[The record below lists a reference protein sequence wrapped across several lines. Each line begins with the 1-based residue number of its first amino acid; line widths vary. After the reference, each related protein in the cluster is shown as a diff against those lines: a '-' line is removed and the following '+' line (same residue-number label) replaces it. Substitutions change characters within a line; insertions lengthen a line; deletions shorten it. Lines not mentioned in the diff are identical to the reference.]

1 MLEASRKT
9 WFLILAVLLTALLP
23 SAHGAEMPDAISYTL
38 RFPAPETHYVEVE
51 AHFPTGGRPEI
62 ELMMPVWTPGS
73 YVVREFS
80 RNVEALSATA
90 GNPAGAAGAAD
101 GLAFQKTAKN
111 RWRIET
117 GGAPLVT
124 VRYRVYCHEI
134 SVRTNFVDQSFALVN
149 GAATFLTPVGL
160 GALPHEV
167 KVVPPPGWKQVVTP
181 LPAVSGVSGARAG
194 AHTFRAA
201 DYDTLVDSPI
211 YLGNAEVREMEVAG
225 KQHLLVSEGGEGAWN
240 GAKAAAGLEK
250 LIAEEIA
257 FWGFA
262 PYPRYVFFNLLTE
275 EGGGLEHKDSTVL
288 MSSRFRARTRDGLID
303 WLGLAG
309 HEMFHAWNVKR
320 LRPVELD
327 HFDYEHEVYTES
339 LWVAE
344 GLTSYYDD
352 LLIARAGLMR
362 RDDYWKRLS
371 KQIDGLETSPGR
383 LVQPLSA
390 ASFDAWIKYYRRDE
404 NFTNSA
410 VSYYTKGAVVGFL
423 LDAEIRRATG
433 GMKSL
438 DDAMRLAYQR
448 YGGERGYTPAEL
460 RKTFEEVAGTDLGP
474 FWTAAVDSAGDL
486 DYQRAL
492 DWFGLRFGEYKD
504 EKDEGGAGGP
514 RGATAATP
522 TTAAGPAPAG
532 PLAPPGKDIAEE
544 IPKELVADLGIDTE
558 VEKGR
563 LMVTVVRRGTAG
575 YQAGINAGDEILAID
590 DYRVPPEGFRDR
602 LKAYRPGDQATLLVA
617 RRERLTHLPVTFG
630 EKPPRKW
637 KLEPDPKASPAQK
650 QHLADWL
657 RPAAATAAPATKAPV
672 PEPVSATPGRS
683 RP

>member
-1 MLEASRKT
+1 VLEASRT
-9 WFLILAVLLTALLP
+9 TLSLTLTVLLSALTGLLP
-23 SAHGAEMPDAISYTL
+23 PDLNGAEMPDAISYTL

-51 AHFPTGGRPEI
+51 AHFPTGGQPEI

-80 RNVEALSATA
+80 RNVEALTATPHA
-90 GNPAGAAGAAD
+90 IR
-101 GLAFQKTAKN
+101 KTAKN
-111 RWRIET
+111 RWRVET
-117 GGAPLVT
+117 GGEPRVT
-124 VRYRVYCHEI
+124 VRYRVYSHEM
-134 SVRTNFVDQSFALVN
+134 SVRTNFVDASFALLN
-149 GAATFLTPVGL
+149 GASTFLTPVGL
-160 GALPHEV
+160 GQRPHEV
-167 KVVPPPGWKQVVTP
+167 EIVPPPGWRQVITP
-181 LPAVSGVSGARAG
+181 LPTASGP
-194 AHTFRAA
+194 HTFRAA

-211 YLGNAEVREMEVAG
+211 YAGNAEVREIEVAG
-225 KQHLLVSEGGEGAWN
+225 KKHLLVSEGGEGAWN

-262 PYPRYVFFNLLTE
+262 PYSRYVFFNLLTE

-288 MSSRFRARTRDGLID
+288 MSGRFRARTRDGLID

-362 RDDYWKRLS
+362 RDDYFKRLS

-404 NFTNSA
+404 NFANSG

-433 GMKSL
+433 GTKSL

-448 YGGERGYTPAEL
+448 YSGERGYTPAEL
-460 RKTFEEVAGTDLGP
+460 RKTLEEVAGTDLTP

-504 EKDEGGAGGP
+504 EKDEGAGVGP
-514 RGATAATP
+514 RGAGAATSAISATSATSATSP
-522 TTAAGPAPAG
+522 TAPSVAPAG
-532 PLAPPGKDIAEE
+532 PPGKDTAEE
-544 IPKELVADLGIDTE
+544 LPKELVADLGIDTE

-563 LMVTVVRRGTAG
+563 LVVTVVRRGTTG

-602 LKAYRPGDQATLLVA
+602 LKAYRPGDKATLLVA
-617 RRERLTHLPVTFG
+617 RRERLTRLPVIFG

-637 KLEPDPKASPAQK
+637 RLEPDPKATPEQK

-657 RPAAATAAPATKAPV
+657 RPATVPA
-672 PEPVSATPGRS
+672 PEPVSAAPATS
-683 RP
+683 RH

>member
-1 MLEASRKT
+1 MSD
-9 WFLILAVLLTALLP
+9 P
-23 SAHGAEMPDAISYTL
+23 ISYTL

-51 AHFPTGGRPEI
+51 ALLPTGSRPAV

-80 RNVEALSATA
+80 RNVEALAASGAETDSA
-90 GNPAGAAGAAD
+90 P
-101 GLAFQKTAKN
+101 LAVSKTAKN
-111 RWRIET
+111 RWRVET
-117 GGAPLVT
+117 GGRSRIV
-124 VRYRVYCHEI
+124 VRYRVYCHEM
-134 SVRTNFVDQSFALVN
+134 SVRTNFVDASFALLN
-149 GAATFLTPVGL
+149 GAATFLTPVGE
-160 GALPHEV
+160 GKRPHEV
-167 KVVPPPGWKQVVTP
+167 AVVPPPGWRQVVTP
-181 LPAVSGVSGARAG
+181 LPSTPISTGRGT
-194 AHTFRAA
+194 HTFLAA

-211 YLGNAEVREMEVAG
+211 YAGNAEVHEMEVAG
-225 KQHLLVSEGGEGAWN
+225 RKHLLVDEGGEGVWN
-240 GAKAAAGLEK
+240 GAKAIAGLEK
-250 LIAEEIA
+250 LVAEEIA

-262 PYPRYVFFNLLTE
+262 PYPRYIFFNLLTE

-288 MSSRFRARTRDGLID
+288 MSSRFRARTREGMID

-327 HFDYEHEVYTES
+327 HFDYEHEAYTES

-362 RDDYWKRLS
+362 RDEYLKRLS

-404 NFTNSA
+404 NFANSG

-433 GMKSL
+433 GTKSL

-448 YGGERGYTPAEL
+448 YSGERGYTPAEL

-474 FWTAAVDSAGDL
+474 FWTRAVDSAADL

-492 DWFGLRFGEYKD
+492 DWFGLRFGEYRD
-504 EKDEGGAGGP
+504 EKDEKPGAG
-514 RGATAATP
+514 ATGSASSAASATSSAAAA
-522 TTAAGPAPAG
+522 AAGPVKDGAEEAPKEPAG
-532 PLAPPGKDIAEE
+532 
-544 IPKELVADLGIDTE
+544 DLGIDTE

-563 LMVTVVRRGTAG
+563 LVVTVVRRGTAG

-590 DYRVPPEGFRDR
+590 DYRVPPEGFKER
-602 LKAYRPGDQATLLVA
+602 LKAYRPGDKATFLVA
-617 RRERLTHLPVTFG
+617 RRERLTRLPVIFG

-637 KLEPDPKASPAQK
+637 KLEPDPKATPEQK

-657 RPAAATAAPATKAPV
+657 RPAAVPT
-672 PEPVSATPGRS
+672 PEPVSAAPATS
-683 RP
+683 RH

>member
-1 MLEASRKT
+1 VPDASRT
-9 WFLILAVLLTALLP
+9 ILRLTLAVLLTALLP
-23 SAHGAEMPDAISYTL
+23 PVHGAEMPDAISYTL

-62 ELMMPVWTPGS
+62 ELMLPVWTPGS
-73 YVVREFS
+73 YVLREFS
-80 RNVEALSATA
+80 RNLEALTATPHA
-90 GNPAGAAGAAD
+90 V
-101 GLAFQKTAKN
+101 LKTAKN

-117 GGAPLVT
+117 GGEPWIT
-124 VRYRVYCHEI
+124 VRYRVYCHEM
-134 SVRTNFVDQSFALVN
+134 SVRTNFVDSSFALLN

-160 GALPHEV
+160 GGQPHEVPHEV
-167 KVVPPPGWKQVVTP
+167 KIVPPPGWRQVITP
-181 LPAVSGVSGARAG
+181 LPAAAG
-194 AHTFRAA
+194 PHSFRAA

-211 YLGNAEVREMEVAG
+211 YAGNAEVREMAAAG

-275 EGGGLEHKDSTVL
+275 EGGGLEHKDSTVI
-288 MSSRFRARTRDGLID
+288 MSGRFRARTRDGLID

-362 RDDYWKRLS
+362 REDYLKRLS
-371 KQIDGLETSPGR
+371 KQIDGLETAPGR
-383 LVQPLSA
+383 LVQPLAA

-404 NFTNSA
+404 NFANTG

-433 GMKSL
+433 GTRSL

-448 YGGERGYTPAEL
+448 YAGERGYTPVEL

-486 DYQRAL
+486 EYQRAL

-504 EKDEGGAGGP
+504 EEGAAGDP
-514 RGATAATP
+514 RGAGAASPTAA
-522 TTAAGPAPAG
+522 AGAPGAVSG
-532 PLAPPGKDIAEE
+532 AVARPPGKETAEE
-544 IPKELVADLGIDTE
+544 IPREPVADLGIDTE

-563 LMVTVVRRGTAG
+563 LLVTAVRRGTTG
-575 YQAGINAGDEILAID
+575 YQAGINAGDEVLAID
-590 DYRVPPEGFRDR
+590 DFRVPPEGFRER
-602 LKAYRPGDQATLLVA
+602 LKAYRPGDPAILLVA
-617 RRERLTHLPVTFG
+617 RRGRLIRLPISFG
-630 EKPPRKW
+630 EKPSRKW
-637 KLEPDPKASPAQK
+637 KLELDPKATAEQK

-657 RPAAATAAPATKAPV
+657 HPARVPT
-672 PEPVSATPGRS
+672 PEPVSVAPGTS